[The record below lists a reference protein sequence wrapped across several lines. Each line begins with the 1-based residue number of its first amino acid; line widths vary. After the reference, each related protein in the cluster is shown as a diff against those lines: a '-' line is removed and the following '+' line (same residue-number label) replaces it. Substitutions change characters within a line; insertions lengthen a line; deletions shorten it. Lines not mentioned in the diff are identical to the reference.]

1 MGDVQVAYPRCKI
14 INSFSLL
21 NGLLT
26 GIVSLLRMFSFLCF
40 MSGVN
45 NKLYYTED
53 EPYFSAEIMPNSYFN
68 ISQWNKN
75 ENERYTC
82 YSWFRKK

>member
-1 MGDVQVAYPRCKI
+1 MGDVQVAYPRCNI
-14 INSFSLL
+14 TNSFSLL

-26 GIVSLLRMFSFLCF
+26 GEDLRMFRFLCF
-40 MSGVN
+40 LSGVN
-45 NKLYYTED
+45 NKLYYTGD
-53 EPYFSAEIMPNSYFN
+53 EPYFSTEIMPNSYFN

-75 ENERYTC
+75 GNERYTC

>member
-1 MGDVQVAYPRCKI
+1 MGDVQVAYPRCNI

-26 GIVSLLRMFSFLCF
+26 GVGLRMFRFLCF
-40 MSGVN
+40 LSGVN
-45 NKLYYTED
+45 NKLYYTGD
-53 EPYFSAEIMPNSYFN
+53 EPYFSTEIMPYSHFN

-75 ENERYTC
+75 ESERYSC